1 MFKLKSIIASGLIS
15 ILSVFPAQAY
25 WESVQVPGLYNGFKI
40 STNEI
45 VETPEN
51 EKVYAYIEYGVI
63 TKIVIWG
70 ANSHNSY
77 VTHYV
82 PASLMSSYL
91 PEDVVFM
98 AELPS
103 SLKVGTEAI
112 NHGDFVTVSD
122 TVTATED
129 AIPVPAKTQVI
140 SSAVAVDYHTS
151 ITVAPLVNN
160 DPNKQ
165 IGVEV
170 ISNGMAVTAVT
181 TDNTSTP
188 ITFNQLPSNEYVTV
202 QTKVTDK
209 TTGEVEVFQE
219 APVLTPNSNIPV
231 VANSRDIIQDRATI
245 ASPQNQVVVNGDTK
259 SVTVSFDSIANW
271 DPSKTSVS
279 IEVVGPG
286 GATTSIGVGGD
297 GGSVTV
303 DNLGAV
309 LGYTVK
315 MVIRD
320 LATSQETIV
329 LGSNL

>member
-40 STNEI
+40 SADEI

-51 EKVYAYIEYGVI
+51 EKLYAYIEYGVI
-63 TKIVIWG
+63 TKIFIWG

-82 PASLMSSYL
+82 PASLISWHL
-91 PEDVVFM
+91 PEDVTYM
-98 AELPS
+98 AKLPS
-103 SLKVGTEAI
+103 SLKVGAEAI

-122 TVTATED
+122 IVTVTEEAISAPVKTE
-129 AIPVPAKTQVI
+129 VI
-140 SSAVAVDYHTS
+140 SSEVAVDYHTS
-151 ITVAPLVNN
+151 MTVAPLVNN

-165 IGVEV
+165 IAVEV

-188 ITFNQLPSNEYVTV
+188 ITFNQLPSNEYVTI

-219 APVLTPNSNIPV
+219 TPVLTPNANMPV
-231 VANSRDIIQDRATI
+231 VANSRDVAQDRAVIT
-245 ASPQNQVVVNGDTK
+245 SPQNQVVVNGDTK

-271 DPSKTSVS
+271 DPSKTLVS
-279 IEVVGPG
+279 IQVVGPG
-286 GATTSIGVGGD
+286 GSTTSIGVSGD

-303 DNLGAV
+303 DNLGAA

-315 MVIRD
+315 MVILD
-320 LATSQETIV
+320 LATSEETII
-329 LGSNL
+329 LGSSL

>member
-25 WESVQVPGLYNGFKI
+25 WESIQVPGLYNGFKI
-40 STNEI
+40 SANEI

-63 TKIVIWG
+63 TKIITWG

-77 VTHYV
+77 ITHYV
-82 PASLMSSYL
+82 PASLMSLYL
-91 PEDVVFM
+91 PEDVIFM

-103 SLKVGTEAI
+103 SFKVGAEVI
-112 NHGDFVTVSD
+112 NHGDFVIVSD
-122 TVTATED
+122 TVTATQE
-129 AIPVPAKTQVI
+129 AISVPVKSEVI
-140 SSAVAVDYHTS
+140 SSSVAIDYHTS

-165 IGVEV
+165 VGIEV

-202 QTKVTDK
+202 QTRVTDK

-219 APVLTPNSNIPV
+219 TPILTPNANIPV
-231 VANSRDIIQDRATI
+231 VDNSRDVTQDRAVI
-245 ASPQNQVVVNGDTK
+245 ASPQNQVIVDGDTK
-259 SVTVSFDSIANW
+259 SVNVSFDSVANW

-279 IEVVGPG
+279 ILVVGPG
-286 GATTSIGVGGD
+286 GASTSIGVGGD

-309 LGYTVK
+309 LEYTVK

-320 LATSQETIV
+320 LGSGEETIID
-329 LGSNL
+329 GGRI